1 MNFFRRYRGLVS
13 WSKNL
18 PLAVLLTFGPCGCNR
33 SHESAQKGEE
43 KEKAEAAQT
52 SGVKFKAGKGLLLP
66 EETQKAIGLEV
77 VEVGEEKFA
86 PQISGQ
92 AEVYRA
98 GDASAPAL
106 ALARVKPAAAHQL
119 RVGQSVKVQ
128 PLANGESVTGKV
140 VRLDSQTENFL
151 GQTEVLMEIADT
163 NARYPV
169 GSRLAV
175 TFDFGEAKSVAAVP
189 RSAVL
194 TAAEGPFVYVLNG
207 QHFLRTLIKTG
218 GQNKDWIEVTDGLF
232 AGDKIVTRPVETL
245 WMTELRAVKGGGD
258 VD

>member
-1 MNFFRRYRGLVS
+1 MNFLRRHRWLLS
-13 WSKNL
+13 WGKNL
-18 PLAVLLTFGPCGCNR
+18 SLAALLTSGLCGCNR
-33 SHESAQKGEE
+33 THESAQKGEG

-66 EETQKAIGLEV
+66 EETQKAIGLEI
-77 VEVGEEKFA
+77 VEVAEEKFA
-86 PQISGQ
+86 PQISAQ

-98 GDASAPAL
+98 GDASTPEL

-128 PLANGESVTGKV
+128 QSANSESVVGKV
-140 VRLDSQTENFL
+140 VRLDSQTEQFL
-151 GQTEVLMEIADT
+151 GQTEVLVEIPDA
-163 NARYPV
+163 NARYPI

-175 TFDFGEAKSVAAVP
+175 TFDLGEAKSVSAVP

-194 TAAEGPFVYVLNG
+194 TAAEGPFVYVVNG

-218 GQNKDWIEVTDGLF
+218 GQNKDWIEVADGLF
-232 AGDKIVTRPVETL
+232 AGDKIVSRPVETL